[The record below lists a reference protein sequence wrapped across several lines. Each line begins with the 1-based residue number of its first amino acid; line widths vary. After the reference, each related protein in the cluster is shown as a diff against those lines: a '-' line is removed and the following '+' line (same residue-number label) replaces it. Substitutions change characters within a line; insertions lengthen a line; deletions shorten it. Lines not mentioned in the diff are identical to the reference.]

1 VAGTTP
7 GLDPQFSQIFSRSTS
22 SGKFLEVNRNLVDA
36 LSERGLWESVRED
49 ILRSQGDIQNIA
61 SIPDDIKEVYKTSF
75 QLNPASFLEVAGR
88 AQKWI
93 DQAISR
99 NMYLE
104 TRDIDEMVDIYTSAW
119 SRGVKTTYYLHMK
132 PRHTAEQST
141 VKVNKAEEI
150 SGGTKKGFGASAGAP
165 SPAAEPVAAGAPRRG
180 FGFGGSSSGGE

>member
-1 VAGTTP
+1 
-7 GLDPQFSQIFSRSTS
+7 
-22 SGKFLEVNRNLVDA
+22 VNRNLVDA
-36 LSERGLWESVRED
+36 LAARGLWESVRED
-49 ILRSQGDIQNIA
+49 ILRSQGDIQSIP
-61 SIPDDIKEVYKTSF
+61 SIPDDIKEIYKTSF

-119 SRGVKTTYYLHMK
+119 TRGVKTTYYLHMK

-141 VKVNKAEEI
+141 VKVNKAESI
-150 SGGTKKGFGASAGAP
+150 VDGNKKGFGASAGAP
-165 SPAAEPVAAGAPRRG
+165 APEPVAAGAPRRG
-180 FGFGGSSSGGE
+180 FGFGGASSTGGES